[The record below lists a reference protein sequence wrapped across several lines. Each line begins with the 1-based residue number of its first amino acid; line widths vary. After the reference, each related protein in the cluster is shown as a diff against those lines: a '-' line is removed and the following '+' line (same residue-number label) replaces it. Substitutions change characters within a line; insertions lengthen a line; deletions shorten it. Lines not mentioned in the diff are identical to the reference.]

1 MCMAHYGTLREFEF
15 PGEVDDI
22 RGSTVYDLEGQ
33 KIGKIDDV
41 VLDHSTAQIK
51 YAVVDSGGW
60 LSSHKFLV
68 PADRIKPCGEDEDE
82 FTVGVTK
89 QQSQNLPPYDE
100 KRLEREEDWKRY
112 EEDYK
117 RNWHAGPV
125 QHRHGSD
132 RNITPEP
139 EEMPV
144 SAEADREASEIER
157 TADVTPARLEGK
169 FPPAEEGGGKI
180 RLEPTES
187 ARVENAA
194 YGTAPLSGRWDRFQ
208 ETVKENRKDILSQ
221 CPSCCDTAPGNR
233 EVA

>member
-1 MCMAHYGTLREFEF
+1 MAHYGTLRDFEF
-15 PGEVDDI
+15 PGEVDDV

-41 VLDHSTAQIK
+41 VLDHSTAQVK

-89 QQSQNLPPYDE
+89 QQIESFPPYDE
-100 KRLEREEDWKRY
+100 KKLESEEDWKRY
-112 EEDYK
+112 EGEYK
-117 RNWHAGPV
+117 RGWHAGPV
-125 QHRHGSD
+125 QHRHGTD
-132 RNITPEP
+132 HDITPTP
-139 EEMPV
+139 AEMPV
-144 SAEADREASEIER
+144 SAEADREASEIESSE
-157 TADVTPARLEGK
+157 DLTPERLAGK
-169 FPPAEEGGGKI
+169 FPGAEPGGGKI
-180 RLEPTES
+180 RLEPPEA

-194 YGTAPLSGRWDRFQ
+194 YGTAPLSGRWARF
-208 ETVKENRKDILSQ
+208 EENIRQNQKDILSQ
-221 CPSCCDTAPGNR
+221 CPTCCGTAPGRR

>member
-1 MCMAHYGTLREFEF
+1 MAHYGTLRDFEF
-15 PGEVDDI
+15 PGVVDDI

-89 QQSQNLPPYDE
+89 QQIQSFPPYDE
-100 KRLEREEDWKRY
+100 KKLESERDWKAY
-112 EEDYK
+112 EDEYK
-117 RNWHAGPV
+117 RGWHAGPV

-132 RNITPEP
+132 HDITPAP
-139 EEMPV
+139 AEMPV
-144 SAEADREASEIER
+144 SASADREASEIEAR
-157 TADVTPARLEGK
+157 GNVTPERLESK
-169 FPPAEEGGGKI
+169 FPVAEEGGGKI
-180 RLEPTES
+180 RMEPTAS

-208 ETVKENRKDILSQ
+208 ESVRENRKDILAQ
-221 CPSCCDTAPGNR
+221 CPSCCGTAPGRR